1 MSGPATKA
9 RVKRKRVGRWAAVA
23 VVVAALGTVGV
34 TQPWR
39 NGEVSAVPD
48 HPNAT
53 AVVQRGSLAAGLN
66 LVGRLGYGDP
76 TDVLAPGAGVLTDVR
91 KPGDT
96 VSRGDW
102 LYEVNGVRV
111 PLFTGA
117 RPLWR
122 AVGPGVKG
130 PDVEE
135 VQQNLVDLGYAKDLG
150 LSVSE
155 RFTDATATAIKRW
168 QKQLGV
174 PQTGTL
180 ELGGVIVLPR
190 QQVRIDAAGANL
202 GAQLAAGSTVVL
214 RTTGTDLVAT
224 SSLKEDQLS
233 QLAPGADITVRFSDG
248 STEPGKVQGIQRAGS
263 ANAGG
268 SGGSGGSGSAGG
280 DGSAGQ
286 QKGATLVVTLQDRS
300 AARKAGPRDVTLTV
314 EDRKADNVLTVPVT
328 ALLALAEGGYGVQL
342 ADDGGRT
349 RLVPVRIGL
358 VADGRVEL
366 TSGDV
371 REGDRAV
378 IPQ

>member
-1 MSGPATKA
+1 MSGFGTKERA
-9 RVKRKRVGRWAAVA
+9 KRGRVGRWAAVA
-23 VVVAALGTVGV
+23 VVVAAVGTVGV

-39 NGEVSAVPD
+39 DGEVSTASD

-76 TDVLAPGAGVLTDVR
+76 TDVLAPGTGVLTDVR

-122 AVGPGVKG
+122 AVGPGVRG

-150 LSVSE
+150 LSVND

-180 ELGGVIVLPR
+180 ELGSVIVLPQR
-190 QQVRIDAAGANL
+190 QVRIDAAGTTL
-202 GAQLAAGSTVVL
+202 GARLAAGSTVVL
-214 RTTGTDLVAT
+214 KTTGTDLVAT
-224 SSLKEDQLS
+224 ASLKEDQLS
-233 QLAPGADITVRFSDG
+233 RLAPGAAITVRFSDG
-248 STEPGKVQGIQRAGS
+248 STEQGKVQGIQRGGS

-268 SGGSGGSGSAGG
+268 SGGAGG
-280 DGSAGQ
+280 DGGAGQ
-286 QKGATLVVTLQDRS
+286 PKGATLVVTLQDQT

-314 EDRKADNVLTVPVT
+314 EDRKADDVLTVPVT
-328 ALLALAEGGYGVQL
+328 ALLALAEGGYGVQV
-342 ADDGGRT
+342 ADGGGKT
-349 RLVPVRIGL
+349 RLVPVKIGL
-358 VADGRVEL
+358 VADGKVQL

-371 REGDRAV
+371 REGDQVV